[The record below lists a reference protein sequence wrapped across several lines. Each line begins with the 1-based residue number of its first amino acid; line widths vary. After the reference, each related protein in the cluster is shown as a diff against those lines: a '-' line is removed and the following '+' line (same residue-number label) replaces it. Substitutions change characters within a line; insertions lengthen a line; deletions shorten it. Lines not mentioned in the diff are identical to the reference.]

1 MNGLSYLIILHD
13 QEAGRTLKNVLSLN
27 FVWAWNSSPR
37 SMYPRC
43 RCLDSLIYI
52 ILAYIKKKD
61 YFNIYLKKKTFL
73 RSVNRIILNT
83 HSIINVPSFSIHC

>member
-13 QEAGRTLKNVLSLN
+13 QEAGRTHKNVVSLN

-43 RCLDSLIYI
+43 RCSDSLIYI
-52 ILAYIKKKD
+52 ILAYIKNKK
-61 YFNIYLKKKTFL
+61 
-73 RSVNRIILNT
+73 IILKQRK
-83 HSIINVPSFSIHC
+83 HIFLSQHLINYIPKK